1 MESVK
6 TGKTNKVGKNT
17 EMAHTKTN
25 KETHFKQVSAIT
37 NRIRSIGGIFTK
49 IAKKVRELVKK
60 HPKKSSAALVV
71 LTPVACKR
79 AKELDDKVQDKSKQ
93 AEKENKINWWKYSG
107 LTIATSLLLAACS
120 AGDIDKQIELEQEK
134 QKTEQEK
141 KEAENARDR
150 ANKSEIELEQER
162 QKTNKS
168 GIELANSQIKAE
180 QERQKTEQEKQKAN
194 KSEIELEQQKQK
206 TINTQRDLIK
216 EQKDFIKETE
226 QNCQEKH
233 GQLFIKRARI
243 KTGITTGIAIEIEAE
258 CKTPKPTKTNQTPI
272 QPKHLPNSKHP
283 HSQRGSKAQELIAYL
298 LFEQKDFIIET
309 EQKCQEK
316 HNQFFIK
323 KAGIKG
329 GAIEVEAE
337 CKTPKPTKTNQTP
350 IQPKHLPN
358 SKQPHS
364 QRGSKAQELI
374 AYLQKELESLPYSQ
388 KAIAKQVDFYKPSS
402 IAYLEL
408 DPRDFKVTEEW
419 QNENLKIRSKAQAK
433 MLEMRKPQ
441 ANLSPSQSFLFVQR
455 IFADINKEIEA
466 AANTEKKAEKVGYGY
481 SKRV

>member
-6 TGKTNKVGKNT
+6 TGKTNKVGKNA
-17 EMAHTKTN
+17 EIANTKAN

-37 NRIRSIGGIFTK
+37 NTIRSIGGFFTK
-49 IAKKVRELVKK
+49 IVKKVRELVKK
-60 HPKKSSAALVV
+60 HPKKSNAALVV
-71 LTPVACKR
+71 LTHVACRK

-93 AEKENKINWWKYSG
+93 AEKENQINWWKYSG

-120 AGDIDKQIELEQEK
+120 TGDIDKQIELEQEK
-134 QKTEQEK
+134 QEANKSGIELEQERQKTEQERQK
-141 KEAENARDR
+141 T
-150 ANKSEIELEQER
+150 NKSEIELEQEK
-162 QKTNKS
+162 QEANKS

-216 EQKDFIKETE
+216 EQKDFIKYAE
-226 QNCQEKH
+226 QN
-233 GQLFIKRARI
+233 
-243 KTGITTGIAIEIEAE
+243 
-258 CKTPKPTKTNQTPI
+258 
-272 QPKHLPNSKHP
+272 
-283 HSQRGSKAQELIAYL
+283 
-298 LFEQKDFIIET
+298 
-309 EQKCQEK
+309 CQEK

-323 KAGIKG
+323 KAGIKAG
-329 GAIEVEAE
+329 IGIEVEAE

-358 SKQPHS
+358 SKQPRS

-408 DPRDFKVTEEW
+408 DPRDFNATEEW
-419 QNENLKIRSKAQAK
+419 QKENLKIRSKAQAK
-433 MLEMRKPQ
+433 MLEMRSLKPDPQ
-441 ANLSPSQSFLFVQR
+441 AHLSTSQSLLLVQK
-455 IFADINKEIEA
+455 IFADVSKEIKA
-466 AANTEKKAEKVGYGY
+466 VANTEKKVEKAGYGY
-481 SKRV
+481 SKRM

>member
-17 EMAHTKTN
+17 ETADTKAN
-25 KETHFKQVSAIT
+25 KETHFKQANAIT
-37 NRIRSIGGIFTK
+37 NMIRSIGSFFTK
-49 IAKKVRELVKK
+49 IAKRVRELVKK
-60 HPKKSSAALVV
+60 HPKKSRAALVV
-71 LTPVACKR
+71 LTHVACRK

-93 AEKENKINWWKYSG
+93 AEKENQINWWKYSG

-120 AGDIDKQIELEQEK
+120 VGDTDKQIELEQEK
-134 QKTEQEK
+134 QEANKSGIELEQQRQKTEQERQK
-141 KEAENARDR
+141 T
-150 ANKSEIELEQER
+150 NKSEIELEQER

-194 KSEIELEQQKQK
+194 KSAIELEQQKQK

-233 GQLFIKRARI
+233 GQLFIKKARI

-272 QPKHLPNSKHP
+272 QPKHLPNSK
-283 HSQRGSKAQELIAYL
+283 
-298 LFEQKDFIIET
+298 
-309 EQKCQEK
+309 
-316 HNQFFIK
+316 
-323 KAGIKG
+323 
-329 GAIEVEAE
+329 
-337 CKTPKPTKTNQTP
+337 
-350 IQPKHLPN
+350 QPR
-358 SKQPHS
+358 S

-408 DPRDFKVTEEW
+408 DPRDFKATEEW
-419 QNENLKIRSKAQAK
+419 QKENLKIRSKAQAK
-433 MLEMRKPQ
+433 MLEMRSLKPDSQ
-441 ANLSPSQSFLFVQR
+441 AHLPTSQSLLFLQK
-455 IFADINKEIEA
+455 IFADVSKEIEA
-466 AANTEKKAEKVGYGY
+466 AANTEKKVEKAGYGY

>member
-17 EMAHTKTN
+17 ETADTKAN

-37 NRIRSIGGIFTK
+37 NTLRSIGGIFTK
-49 IAKKVRELVKK
+49 IAKKVRGLVKK
-60 HPKKSSAALVV
+60 HPEKSSVALVV
-71 LTPVACKR
+71 LTHAACKK

-93 AEKENKINWWKYSG
+93 AEKENQINWWKYSG

-134 QKTEQEK
+134 

-150 ANKSEIELEQER
+150 ANKSGIELEQE
-162 QKTNKS
+162 
-168 GIELANSQIKAE
+168 
-180 QERQKTEQEKQKAN
+180 
-194 KSEIELEQQKQK
+194 KQK
-206 TINTQRDLIK
+206 TIKT
-216 EQKDFIKETE
+216 QKDFIKYAE
-226 QNCQEKH
+226 QNCK
-233 GQLFIKRARI
+233 
-243 KTGITTGIAIEIEAE
+243 
-258 CKTPKPTKTNQTPI
+258 
-272 QPKHLPNSKHP
+272 
-283 HSQRGSKAQELIAYL
+283 
-298 LFEQKDFIIET
+298 
-309 EQKCQEK
+309 EK

-358 SKQPHS
+358 SKQPRS

-388 KAIAKQVDFYKPSS
+388 KAIAKQVDFYRPSS

-419 QNENLKIRSKAQAK
+419 QKENLKIRSKAQAK

-441 ANLSPSQSFLFVQR
+441 ANLPTSQSLSIIQNIV
-455 IFADINKEIEA
+455 ADISKEIEA
-466 AANTEKKAEKVGYGY
+466 AANTEKKAEKAGYGY

>member
-1 MESVK
+1 MES
-6 TGKTNKVGKNT
+6 GKTNKVGKNT
-17 EMAHTKTN
+17 EMANTKTN
-25 KETHFKQVSAIT
+25 KETHFKQMSAIINT
-37 NRIRSIGGIFTK
+37 LRSIGGIFTK
-49 IAKKVRELVKK
+49 IAKKVRELFKK
-60 HPKKSSAALVV
+60 HPKKSKVALVV
-71 LTPVACKR
+71 LTHVACKK

-134 QKTEQEK
+134 QKTEQEQQK
-141 KEAENARDR
+141 
-150 ANKSEIELEQER
+150 ANKSGIELEQER

-180 QERQKTEQEKQKAN
+180 QERQKTEQERQKTN

-272 QPKHLPNSKHP
+272 QPKH
-283 HSQRGSKAQELIAYL
+283 
-298 LFEQKDFIIET
+298 F
-309 EQKCQEK
+309 
-316 HNQFFIK
+316 
-323 KAGIKG
+323 
-329 GAIEVEAE
+329 
-337 CKTPKPTKTNQTP
+337 
-350 IQPKHLPN
+350 PN

-364 QRGSKAQELI
+364 QRGSKAQEFI
-374 AYLQKELESLPYSQ
+374 AYLQKELEFLPYSQ
-388 KAIAKQVDFYKPSS
+388 KTIAKQVDFYKPSS
-402 IAYLEL
+402 ITYLKL

-433 MLEMRKPQ
+433 MLEMRKTQ
-441 ANLSPSQSFLFVQR
+441 ANLSPFQSFSILQNIV
-455 IFADINKEIEA
+455 ADINKEIEA
-466 AANTEKKAEKVGYGY
+466 AANTEKKSRKSGLWL
-481 SKRV
+481 

>member
-1 MESVK
+1 MGSVK
-6 TGKTNKVGKNT
+6 IGKTNKVGKNT

-25 KETHFKQVSAIT
+25 KETHFKRVGAIT
-37 NRIRSIGGIFTK
+37 NRLKSIGGIFTK

-60 HPKKSSAALVV
+60 HPEKSSAALVV
-71 LTPVACKR
+71 LTHVACKR

-120 AGDIDKQIELEQEK
+120 VGDIDKQIEL
-134 QKTEQEK
+134 EQEK

-150 ANKSEIELEQER
+150 ANKSGIELEQE
-162 QKTNKS
+162 
-168 GIELANSQIKAE
+168 
-180 QERQKTEQEKQKAN
+180 
-194 KSEIELEQQKQK
+194 KQK
-206 TINTQRDLIK
+206 TIKT
-216 EQKDFIKETE
+216 QKDFIKYVE
-226 QNCQEKH
+226 QNCKENH
-233 GQLFIKRARI
+233 GQFFIEKGGI
-243 KTGITTGIAIEIEAE
+243 KAGIGGIAIEIEAE

-272 QPKHLPNSKHP
+272 QPKHLPNP
-283 HSQRGSKAQELIAYL
+283 
-298 LFEQKDFIIET
+298 
-309 EQKCQEK
+309 
-316 HNQFFIK
+316 
-323 KAGIKG
+323 
-329 GAIEVEAE
+329 
-337 CKTPKPTKTNQTP
+337 
-350 IQPKHLPN
+350 
-358 SKQPHS
+358 KQPHS

-433 MLEMRKPQ
+433 MLEMRKTQ
-441 ANLSPSQSFLFVQR
+441 ANLPTSQSLLFVQK

-481 SKRV
+481 SKRM

>member
-17 EMAHTKTN
+17 ETANTKAN
-25 KETHFKQVSAIT
+25 KETHFKQANAIT
-37 NRIRSIGGIFTK
+37 NIIRSVGGFFTK
-49 IAKKVRELVKK
+49 IMKRVRELVKK
-60 HPKKSSAALVV
+60 HPEKSSAALVV
-71 LTPVACKR
+71 LTHVVCKK

-93 AEKENKINWWKYSG
+93 AEKENQINWWKYSG
-107 LTIATSLLLAACS
+107 LTIAASLLLAACS

-134 QKTEQEK
+134 KEANKSGIELEQERQKTEQERQK
-141 KEAENARDR
+141 T
-150 ANKSEIELEQER
+150 NKSEIELEQER

-233 GQLFIKRARI
+233 GQLFIKKARI

-272 QPKHLPNSKHP
+272 QPKHLPNSK
-283 HSQRGSKAQELIAYL
+283 
-298 LFEQKDFIIET
+298 
-309 EQKCQEK
+309 
-316 HNQFFIK
+316 
-323 KAGIKG
+323 
-329 GAIEVEAE
+329 
-337 CKTPKPTKTNQTP
+337 
-350 IQPKHLPN
+350 QPR
-358 SKQPHS
+358 S

-408 DPRDFKVTEEW
+408 DPRDFKVTGEW
-419 QNENLKIRSKAQAK
+419 QKENLKIRSKAQAK
-433 MLEMRKPQ
+433 MLEMRSLKPDPQ
-441 ANLSPSQSFLFVQR
+441 AHLSTSQSLLFVQK
-455 IFADINKEIEA
+455 IFADVNKEIKVV
-466 AANTEKKAEKVGYGY
+466 ANTEKKAEKVSYGY
-481 SKRV
+481 SKRM

>member
-6 TGKTNKVGKNT
+6 TAKTNKVGKNT
-17 EMAHTKTN
+17 EMANTKAS
-25 KETHFKQVSAIT
+25 KETHFKQASAIT
-37 NRIRSIGGIFTK
+37 NTLRSIGGIFTK

-60 HPKKSSAALVV
+60 HPKKSKAALVV
-71 LTPVACKR
+71 LTHAACKK

-93 AEKENKINWWKYSG
+93 AEKENQINWWKYSG
-107 LTIATSLLLAACS
+107 LTIATSLLLAACNV
-120 AGDIDKQIELEQEK
+120 GDIDKQIELEQEK
-134 QKTEQEK
+134 
-141 KEAENARDR
+141 KEVENARDR
-150 ANKSEIELEQER
+150 ANKSGIELEQER
-162 QKTNKS
+162 QKTNKSGIELEQQRQKTEQEKQKTNKS

-233 GQLFIKRARI
+233 GQLFIKKARI

-272 QPKHLPNSKHP
+272 QPKHLPNSK
-283 HSQRGSKAQELIAYL
+283 
-298 LFEQKDFIIET
+298 
-309 EQKCQEK
+309 
-316 HNQFFIK
+316 
-323 KAGIKG
+323 
-329 GAIEVEAE
+329 
-337 CKTPKPTKTNQTP
+337 
-350 IQPKHLPN
+350 QPR
-358 SKQPHS
+358 S

-408 DPRDFKVTEEW
+408 DPRDFNATEEW
-419 QNENLKIRSKAQAK
+419 QKENLKIRSKAQAK
-433 MLEMRKPQ
+433 MLEMRHLKPDPQ
-441 ANLSPSQSFLFVQR
+441 AHLPTSQSLLFVQK
-455 IFADINKEIEA
+455 IFADIN
-466 AANTEKKAEKVGYGY
+466 
-481 SKRV
+481 

>member
-1 MESVK
+1 MESIK
-6 TGKTNKVGKNT
+6 TGRTNKVGKNT

-37 NRIRSIGGIFTK
+37 NRLRSIGGIFTK
-49 IAKKVRELVKK
+49 IVKKVRELIKK
-60 HPKKSSAALVV
+60 HPEKSSAALVV
-71 LTPVACKR
+71 LTHVACKR

-93 AEKENKINWWKYSG
+93 AEKENQINWWKYSG

-150 ANKSEIELEQER
+150 ANKSGIELEQER

-180 QERQKTEQEKQKAN
+180 QERQKTEQEKQKTN

-258 CKTPKPTKTNQTPI
+258 CKTPKP
-272 QPKHLPNSKHP
+272 
-283 HSQRGSKAQELIAYL
+283 A
-298 LFEQKDFIIET
+298 
-309 EQKCQEK
+309 
-316 HNQFFIK
+316 
-323 KAGIKG
+323 
-329 GAIEVEAE
+329 
-337 CKTPKPTKTNQTP
+337 KTNQTP

-388 KAIAKQVDFYKPSS
+388 KAIAKQVDFYRPSS
-402 IAYLEL
+402 VAYLEL

-441 ANLSPSQSFLFVQR
+441 THLSASQSLLFVQK
-455 IFADINKEIEA
+455 IFADINKEIKVV
-466 AANTEKKAEKVGYGY
+466 ANTEKKAEKVGYGY
-481 SKRV
+481 SKRM

>member
-6 TGKTNKVGKNT
+6 TGKTNKVGKNAET
-17 EMAHTKTN
+17 ANTKTN

-37 NRIRSIGGIFTK
+37 NRLKSIGGFFTK
-49 IAKKVRELVKK
+49 IMKRVRELVKK
-60 HPKKSSAALVV
+60 HPKKSNVALVV
-71 LTPVACKR
+71 LTHVACKR

-93 AEKENKINWWKYSG
+93 AEKENQINWWKYSG

-120 AGDIDKQIELEQEK
+120 VGDVSEQIELEQEK
-134 QKTEQEK
+134 QKANKSGIELEQERQKTEQEK
-141 KEAENARDR
+141 QK

-233 GQLFIKRARI
+233 GQLFIKKTRI

-258 CKTPKPTKTNQTPI
+258 CKTPKPTKTNQTSI
-272 QPKHLPNSKHP
+272 QPKHLPNP
-283 HSQRGSKAQELIAYL
+283 
-298 LFEQKDFIIET
+298 
-309 EQKCQEK
+309 
-316 HNQFFIK
+316 
-323 KAGIKG
+323 
-329 GAIEVEAE
+329 
-337 CKTPKPTKTNQTP
+337 
-350 IQPKHLPN
+350 
-358 SKQPHS
+358 KQPHS

-388 KAIAKQVDFYKPSS
+388 KAIAKQVNFYRPSS

-433 MLEMRKPQ
+433 MLEMRNVKPYPQ
-441 ANLSPSQSFLFVQR
+441 AHLSASQSFSIIQNIV
-455 IFADINKEIEA
+455 ADINKGIEA
-466 AANTEKKAEKVGYGY
+466 ATNTEKKAEKVGYGY
-481 SKRV
+481 SKRM

>member
-1 MESVK
+1 
-6 TGKTNKVGKNT
+6 
-17 EMAHTKTN
+17 MANTKTN

-37 NRIRSIGGIFTK
+37 NTLRSIGGIFTK

-60 HPKKSSAALVV
+60 HPKKSNVVLVV
-71 LTPVACKR
+71 LTHVACKR

-93 AEKENKINWWKYSG
+93 AEKENQINWWKHSG
-107 LTIATSLLLAACS
+107 LTIATSLLLAACN

-134 QKTEQEK
+134 QK
-141 KEAENARDR
+141 A
-150 ANKSEIELEQER
+150 
-162 QKTNKS
+162 NKS
-168 GIELANSQIKAE
+168 GIELE

-194 KSEIELEQQKQK
+194 KSEIELANSQIKAEQEKQK

-233 GQLFIKRARI
+233 GQLFIKKTRI

-258 CKTPKPTKTNQTPI
+258 CKTPKP
-272 QPKHLPNSKHP
+272 
-283 HSQRGSKAQELIAYL
+283 A
-298 LFEQKDFIIET
+298 
-309 EQKCQEK
+309 
-316 HNQFFIK
+316 
-323 KAGIKG
+323 
-329 GAIEVEAE
+329 
-337 CKTPKPTKTNQTP
+337 KTNQTP

-388 KAIAKQVDFYKPSS
+388 KAIAKQVNFYKPSS

-433 MLEMRKPQ
+433 MLEMRNPQ
-441 ANLSPSQSFLFVQR
+441 AHLSASQSFSIIQNIV
-455 IFADINKEIEA
+455 ADISKEIKIV
-466 AANTEKKAEKVGYGY
+466 ANTEKKVEKAGYGY
-481 SKRV
+481 SKRM

>member
-1 MESVK
+1 
-6 TGKTNKVGKNT
+6 
-17 EMAHTKTN
+17 MANTKTN

-37 NRIRSIGGIFTK
+37 NTLKSIGGIFTK

-60 HPKKSSAALVV
+60 HPKKSNVALVV
-71 LTPVACKR
+71 LTHVACKR

-120 AGDIDKQIELEQEK
+120 TGDIDKQIELEQER

-141 KEAENARDR
+141 QK

-168 GIELANSQIKAE
+168 GIELANSQVKAE

-233 GQLFIKRARI
+233 GQLFIKKTRI

-258 CKTPKPTKTNQTPI
+258 CKTPKP
-272 QPKHLPNSKHP
+272 
-283 HSQRGSKAQELIAYL
+283 A
-298 LFEQKDFIIET
+298 
-309 EQKCQEK
+309 
-316 HNQFFIK
+316 
-323 KAGIKG
+323 
-329 GAIEVEAE
+329 
-337 CKTPKPTKTNQTP
+337 KTNQTP

-364 QRGSKAQELI
+364 QRGLKAQEFI
-374 AYLQKELESLPYSQ
+374 AYLQKELEFLPYSQ
-388 KAIAKQVDFYKPSS
+388 KTIAKQVNFYKPSS

-433 MLEMRKPQ
+433 MLEMRKTQ
-441 ANLSPSQSFLFVQR
+441 ANLSPFQSFSIIQE
-455 IFADINKEIEA
+455 IAADINKEIEA
-466 AANTEKKAEKVGYGY
+466 SANTEKKAEKVGYGY
-481 SKRV
+481 SKRM

>member
-6 TGKTNKVGKNT
+6 TGRTNKVGKNT
-17 EMAHTKTN
+17 EVAHTKTN
-25 KETHFKQVSAIT
+25 KEIHFKQVSVIT
-37 NRIRSIGGIFTK
+37 NTLRSIGGFFTK
-49 IAKKVRELVKK
+49 IMNRVRELVKK

-71 LTPVACKR
+71 LTHVACKK

-93 AEKENKINWWKYSG
+93 AEKENQINWWKYSG

-120 AGDIDKQIELEQEK
+120 VGDVSEQIELEQEK
-134 QKTEQEK
+134 QKTNKSGIELEQERQKTEQEK
-141 KEAENARDR
+141 QK

-233 GQLFIKRARI
+233 GQLFIKKTRI
-243 KTGITTGIAIEIEAE
+243 KTGITTGIAIEI
-258 CKTPKPTKTNQTPI
+258 
-272 QPKHLPNSKHP
+272 
-283 HSQRGSKAQELIAYL
+283 
-298 LFEQKDFIIET
+298 
-309 EQKCQEK
+309 
-316 HNQFFIK
+316 
-323 KAGIKG
+323 
-329 GAIEVEAE
+329 EAE

-408 DPRDFKVTEEW
+408 DPRDFKVTKEW

-433 MLEMRKPQ
+433 MLEMRKTQ
-441 ANLSPSQSFLFVQR
+441 ANLSPFQSFSILQNIV
-455 IFADINKEIEA
+455 ADINKGIET

-481 SKRV
+481 SKRM

>member
-6 TGKTNKVGKNT
+6 TGKTNKVSKNT
-17 EMAHTKTN
+17 EIANTKAN

-37 NRIRSIGGIFTK
+37 NMIRSIGGFFTK
-49 IAKKVRELVKK
+49 IVKKVRELIKK

-71 LTPVACKR
+71 LTHAACKR

-93 AEKENKINWWKYSG
+93 AEKENQINWWKYSG
-107 LTIATSLLLAACS
+107 LTIATSLLLAACNV
-120 AGDIDKQIELEQEK
+120 GDIDKQIEL
-134 QKTEQEK
+134 EQEK

-150 ANKSEIELEQER
+150 ANKSGIELEQE
-162 QKTNKS
+162 
-168 GIELANSQIKAE
+168 
-180 QERQKTEQEKQKAN
+180 
-194 KSEIELEQQKQK
+194 KQK
-206 TINTQRDLIK
+206 TIKT
-216 EQKDFIKETE
+216 QKDFIKNLE
-226 QNCQEKH
+226 QNCKENH
-233 GQLFIKRARI
+233 GQFFIEKGGVKAGI
-243 KTGITTGIAIEIEAE
+243 DGITIEAE
-258 CKTPKPTKTNQTPI
+258 AK
-272 QPKHLPNSKHP
+272 
-283 HSQRGSKAQELIAYL
+283 
-298 LFEQKDFIIET
+298 
-309 EQKCQEK
+309 
-316 HNQFFIK
+316 
-323 KAGIKG
+323 
-329 GAIEVEAE
+329 

-364 QRGSKAQELI
+364 QRGSKAQEFI

-433 MLEMRKPQ
+433 MLEMRDLKPDPQ
-441 ANLSPSQSFLFVQR
+441 AHLSTSQSLLFVQK
-455 IFADINKEIEA
+455 IFADINKEIKV
-466 AANTEKKAEKVGYGY
+466 AANTEKKAEKAGYGY